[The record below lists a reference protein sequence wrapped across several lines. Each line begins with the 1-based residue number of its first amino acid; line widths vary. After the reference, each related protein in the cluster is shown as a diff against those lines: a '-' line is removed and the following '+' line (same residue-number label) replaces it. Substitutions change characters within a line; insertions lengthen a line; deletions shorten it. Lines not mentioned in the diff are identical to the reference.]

1 MKNKKL
7 WIWLAVALL
16 VAMFVTVIVTS
27 VILSQKR
34 DEVDKLPDIEIT
46 STLK

>member
-7 WIWLAVALL
+7 WIWLAIAVIIILFVA
-16 VAMFVTVIVTS
+16 VVTTS